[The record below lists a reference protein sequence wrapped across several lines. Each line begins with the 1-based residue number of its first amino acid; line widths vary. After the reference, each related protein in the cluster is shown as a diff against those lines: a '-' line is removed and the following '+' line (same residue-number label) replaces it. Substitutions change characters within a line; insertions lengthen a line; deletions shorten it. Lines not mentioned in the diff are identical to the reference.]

1 MEKTPPAVDPSPDP
15 AAAFDLDP
23 NDGIIATSR
32 PPVTFR
38 YYDLVMAA
46 FVAILLL
53 SNIIG
58 AAKLT
63 FVNIPFWPQGWW
75 PAPDGTFVYGAGILF
90 FPLGYVIG
98 DVLTEIYGFA
108 KARRV
113 IWVGTAA
120 MVFLA
125 FMSYVVTALPAFAG
139 WECAASGFGGE
150 RPVTSTSDPAV
161 SGGAICQSTY
171 ESVFGSTWRIV
182 VASISAFWAGE
193 FVNSFVMA
201 KMKVWTKGRALWSR
215 TIGSTIVGQG
225 VDSLIFY
232 PVAFWGIWTNEAVMT
247 VMITNWALKV
257 AWEAALTPVTYL
269 VVGKLKAAEGVD
281 LFDLDTDFSPFATS
295 EAPAANP
302 A

>member
-1 MEKTPPAVDPSPDP
+1 MENTAPTQTAPDP
-15 AAAFDLDP
+15 ALDP
-23 NDGIIATSR
+23 AATFDRDPADGIVATSR

-38 YYDLVMAA
+38 YFDLVMAG
-46 FVAILLL
+46 FVTILLL

-63 FVNIPFWPQGWW
+63 FVDVPFWPKGLW
-75 PAPDGTFVYGAGILF
+75 PAPDGTFIYGAGILF

-120 MVFLA
+120 MLFLA
-125 FMSYVVTALPAFAG
+125 FMSYIVTALPPFGG
-139 WECAASGFGGE
+139 WECAGSGTLEMKANPGG
-150 RPVTSTSDPAV
+150 PA
-161 SGGAICQSTY
+161 GDICQQTY

-182 VASISAFWAGE
+182 VASITAFWAGE

-201 KMKVWTKGRALWSR
+201 KMKVWTKGRALWTR
-215 TIGSTIVGQG
+215 TIGSTFVGQG

-232 PVAFWGIWTNEAVMT
+232 PVAFLGIWTTEAVLT
-247 VMITNWALKV
+247 VMVTNWALKV
-257 AWEAALTPVTYL
+257 VWEAVLTPVTY
-269 VVGKLKAAEGVD
+269 VVVNRLKAAEGVD
-281 LFDLDTDFSPFATS
+281 LYDIETDFSPFGS
-295 EAPAANP
+295 EKKG
-302 A
+302 